1 MEAIRRSPYAIE
13 FIPETMKSP
22 EFYTDLVRKNPL
34 NLRGIPEDDRTY
46 EMCKEAFD
54 NTYGKDKTDYSI
66 AGALTEPS
74 IALQM
79 VREQDNPKTIDFLMT
94 VMRPKAISEEV
105 ALRTERGH
113 HAAGWRSRRQKSSAG
128 DSMGSP
134 RHTHGGYVPVCL

>member
-1 MEAIRRSPYAIE
+1 
-13 FIPETMKSP
+13 
-22 EFYTDLVRKNPL
+22 
-34 NLRGIPEDDRTY
+34 
-46 EMCKEAFD
+46 MCKEAFD

-105 ALRTERGH
+105 ALEAARKNGH
-113 HAAGWRSRRQKSSAG
+113 ILRFVPKEIITQQVGEAAVKKSSAG